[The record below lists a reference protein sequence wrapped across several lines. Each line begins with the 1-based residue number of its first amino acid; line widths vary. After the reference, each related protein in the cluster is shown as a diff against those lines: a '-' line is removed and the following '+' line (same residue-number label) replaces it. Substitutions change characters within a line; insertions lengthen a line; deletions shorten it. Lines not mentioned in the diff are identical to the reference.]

1 VTQMPTKGSRPD
13 TRREPLSAA
22 RILRTALAIA
32 DAEGLEA
39 LSMRRVAAE
48 LDATPMALYNH
59 VSSKDELL
67 DGIAGQLLQEID
79 LSVIDP
85 SDWTKAIKAGYTEFR
100 RVLLAHPNLLP
111 VMQRKT
117 TVTPA
122 AMRPIELALSLL
134 RDAGFGPEEA
144 LQAHW
149 VLTGYTMGH
158 VVWQES
164 SPLFDEE
171 GAAEAAMEHR
181 RLLPADQFPRL
192 LEVMPWLEACDM
204 DGAFEF
210 GLDALIEGFK
220 AKIAAST
227 R

>member
-1 VTQMPTKGSRPD
+1 MQTKRHGREA
-13 TRREPLSAA
+13 RREPLTPE
-22 RILRTALAIA
+22 RILRTAVAIA
-32 DAEGLEA
+32 DAEGLES

-67 DGIAGQLLQEID
+67 DGIAGQLLQEMD
-79 LSVIDP
+79 LSMIDVG
-85 SDWTKAIKAGYTEFR
+85 DWAKAIKAGYTEFR

-111 VMQRKT
+111 VVQRKT
-117 TVTPA
+117 TLTPE

-134 RDAGFGPEEA
+134 RAAGFGPEEA

-164 SPLFDEE
+164 SPLFDEQ
-171 GAAEAAMEHR
+171 GAAEAARGRR
-181 RLLPADQFPRL
+181 RLLPADQFPYL
-192 LEVMPWLEACDM
+192 VEVLPWLEACDM
-204 DGAFEF
+204 DGAYEF

-220 AKIAAST
+220 AKIAASAK
-227 R
+227 